1 MINIKQDFK
10 DKKFVQ
16 LAIRLIMFLLFV
28 VAIFVAIPGLRYIFI
43 LFIIANIILG
53 FMNGKKSIIT
63 NIVFILL
70 APSLF
75 ILIWEYLITVIL
87 VVLTGIHTLLFY
99 LWFRR
104 GGVEKVKVK
113 KVEKKIVKK

>member
-10 DKKFVQ
+10 DKKFIQ
-16 LAIRLIMFLLFV
+16 LAIRVTMFLLFLL
-28 VAIFVAIPGLRYIFI
+28 AIFVAIPGLRYIFI

-63 NIVFILL
+63 NIIFIIL

-75 ILIWEYLITVIL
+75 IFIWEYLITVIL
-87 VVLTGIHTLLFY
+87 VVLTGIHALRFY
-99 LWFRR
+99 LWYKR

-113 KVEKKIVKK
+113 KVENKK